1 MLFAYQNKDSDFPH
15 QFKAEAVRKAK
26 KTLERA
32 FEQAQEQEA
41 EK

>member
-1 MLFAYQNKDSDFPH
+1 MTVGERIKQA
-15 QFKAEAVRKAK
+15 RKAK